1 VRPSFFDVE
10 EPKVPVTRRTLKQ
23 IMDLQSPRGGW
34 SRSSLAS
41 LGVPWPA
48 PKGWKQALLQGKSVP
63 IYQPSKPRKYK
74 THPHTWD
81 GTRIVMIDRSYPEA
95 IKRERA
101 RYARASLPKAER
113 RMVRAL
119 VQMGFD
125 L

>member
-1 VRPSFFDVE
+1 MGVLDENGNLLPSLEQLSLFDQNIRE
-10 EPKVPVTRRTLKQ
+10 K
-23 IMDLQSPRGGW
+23 
-34 SRSSLAS
+34 
-41 LGVPWPA
+41 
-48 PKGWKQALLQGKSVP
+48 
-63 IYQPSKPRKYK
+63 
-74 THPHTWD
+74 WD